1 MILEPNASFCSVSRV
16 SKWQAVSVHINL
28 NMDGYTEV
36 FAWGSDSQGQL
47 GLAHKD
53 KGRSYSLPR
62 FCCFNVFIR
71 SISCGTLHSAFI
83 EASGLLYTIGSNS
96 DGRLGVG
103 KKAIGQS
110 KSPCLVEALAHVRV
124 AEVACGGGHTLAVD
138 EQGRGYAWGLGE
150 TGALGC
156 GAVETLWTPGEVILP
171 KGFAALGVAA
181 GQRHSAL
188 IGDTPEKTG
197 QLLMFGW
204 GEDGQ
209 LGTGRRDREPVPVL
223 IPANEPIKQVSCGVT
238 HTAYVSV
245 FGRVYTMGGNEAGQL
260 GLNHRRMVLTPTL
273 VSALEQVSILKVAAG
288 SHTAALGNDGAVYV
302 WGSAPGIDSLVPSRL
317 QLPRG
322 LVDLSVGLGFGAG
335 IDSTFQVWTWGYNGN
350 GELGL
355 GDFEVRAGPVNVS
368 ALHSK
373 KVKSLACGGGFVLA
387 LGCDVRNSARARICA
402 SSRVPKPAGID
413 VFSSHTT
420 SRPTTPYEPS
430 SVYESLPTSTR
441 EEVRCRPA
449 KATDIDTFI
458 KRLEARLDLESQLTA
473 LVKTNQGQEDRANQA
488 LKLLEEERSRRKT
501 AENDWQT
508 TLSAKESELSRA
520 NDRVKELETALNTA
534 NSALQ
539 LAFQE
544 AQSAKR
550 EKEELKCSFQAVHS
564 GNRDFKSLKDELSQ
578 AKCTIDRLEIEIDRK
593 EGEIL
598 SLQALSDKQ
607 KSDLSLKSQ
616 ENRRFAQE
624 LESAN
629 SQLASR
635 KAYDQQTRTEFE
647 ATIGKLAGQL
657 RESEAALTAVRADF
671 EAVRRGNAAERQAR
685 GREAAACKE
694 KEAEV
699 QEMRGIVGEKER
711 EMEKMRRK
719 IEEKDKEMQEMRS
732 IIGEKDKEVEKMK
745 AEAAKERLKLQ
756 ESNEEAEEM
765 QAAAEARAR
774 DLSELQRKWEVAQ
787 LSLDSLQEK
796 HSDLQAQH
804 LRLSRDCVLLKENL
818 AKSEDHNKQL
828 LETLEKRT
836 LTKAREY
843 RERSL
848 NVLNTPSPMRS
859 RSRSPIQDENAG
871 KMPGKSL
878 PLVSPR
884 LILREQDLNKAT
896 TPPTFREACGNPEEE
911 DKAALQAYRSALF
924 AES

>member
-1 MILEPNASFCSVSRV
+1 MGSC
-16 SKWQAVSVHINL
+16 SVHINL

-36 FAWGSDSQGQL
+36 FAWGSDSSGQL

-71 SISCGTLHSAFI
+71 SISCGTIHSAFI

-103 KKAIGQS
+103 KKAVGQS
-110 KSPCLVEALAHVRV
+110 KSPCLVEALAHIRV

-138 EQGRGYAWGLGE
+138 EQGKAYAWGLGE

-156 GAVETLWTPGEVILP
+156 GAVETQWTPGEVLLP
-171 KGFAALGVAA
+171 KGFTALGVAA

-197 QLLMFGW
+197 LLLTFGW

-209 LGTGRRDREPVPVL
+209 LGTGRRDRETVPVL
-223 IPANEPIKQVSCGVT
+223 IPANEPIKQVSCGVS

-260 GLNHRRMVLTPTL
+260 GLSHRRAVLTPTL
-273 VSALEQVSILKVAAG
+273 VAALDQVSILKVAAG

-355 GDFEVRAGPVNVS
+355 GDFEVRAGPANVS

-387 LGCDVRNSARARICA
+387 LGCDVRNGTKARTCA

-413 VFSSHTT
+413 VFSSHIT
-420 SRPTTPYEPS
+420 SRPSTPYEPS

-441 EEVRCRPA
+441 EEMRCRPA

-473 LVKTNQGQEDRANQA
+473 LVKTNQGQEDRANET
-488 LKLLEEERSRRKT
+488 LRLLDEERNRRKA
-501 AENDWQT
+501 AESDWQR
-508 TLSAKESELSRA
+508 TLSTKESELTRA
-520 NDRVKELETALNTA
+520 NDRAKELENALNTA
-534 NSALQ
+534 NSSLQ
-539 LAFQE
+539 LAIQE

-550 EKEELKCSFQAVHS
+550 EKEEFKSTFQALQG

-578 AKCTIDRLEIEIDRK
+578 AKCTIDRLEIEIDRR
-593 EGEIL
+593 EGEVL
-598 SLQALSDKQ
+598 SLQALTDKQ

-616 ENRRFAQE
+616 ETRRLTQE
-624 LESAN
+624 LEGAN
-629 SQLASR
+629 CQLASR
-635 KAYDQQTRTEFE
+635 KAYDQQSRSDFE
-647 ATIGKLAGQL
+647 GSIGKLTAQL
-657 RESEAALTAVRADF
+657 RESEAALTAARADV
-671 EAVRRGNAAERQAR
+671 EAVRRGSAQCRS
-685 GREAAACKE
+685 REVALIKE
-694 KEAEV
+694 KDSEIEKLRTIIAEKDN
-699 QEMRGIVGEKER
+699 EMEKLRTIMGEKDR
-711 EMEKMRRK
+711 EMEKLRTTM
-719 IEEKDKEMQEMRS
+719 
-732 IIGEKDKEVEKMK
+732 GEKDREV
-745 AEAAKERLKLQ
+745 AKERGKWQ
-756 ESNEEAEEM
+756 ESSEEV
-765 QAAAEARAR
+765 
-774 DLSELQRKWEVAQ
+774 QRKWESAQ
-787 LSLDSLQEK
+787 QAQSCVQEK
-796 HSDLQAQH
+796 YADLQAQH
-804 LRLSRDCVLLKENL
+804 LRLTRDFALLKDSL

-871 KMPGKSL
+871 KVPLKPL

-884 LILREQDLNKAT
+884 LILKEHDLNKAV
-896 TPPTFREACGNPEEE
+896 TPPTFREACGNSEEE
-911 DKAALQAYRSALF
+911 QDQATLQAYRSALF
-924 AES
+924 AETDS